1 MEIHFI
7 KRSDEVTPAM
17 KEYVEGKL
25 AKIEKMPVKIIDV
38 RIIMDIHKYRHFVE
52 LTLLGKHLTIN
63 AKDEDS
69 DMYAAVDKV
78 IDKLDAQLK
87 KFKEIQRGHKFKNL
101 DKESGIRAVLPEEE

>member
-1 MEIHFI
+1 MELHFI
-7 KRSDEVTPAM
+7 KRSEDVTPAM
-17 KEYVEGKL
+17 KEYVEDKL
-25 AKIEKMPVKIIDV
+25 TKIEKLPIKIIDA

-52 LTLLGKHLTIN
+52 VTLLGKHLTIN

-87 KFKEIQRGHKFKNL
+87 KFKEIQRGHKFKKL
-101 DKESGIRAVLPEEE
+101 DKKSGIRAVMPEQE